1 MKIVNRDVIT
11 FRVSP
16 QMFKLI
22 LADAEAKQLGMA
34 EWGRQM
40 VAEYFNESQQ
50 TQLLTQEIRASA
62 DRVAELILNKLGEL
76 VAE

>member
-1 MKIVNRDVIT
+1 MKTVNRDVIT

-16 QMFKLI
+16 AMFKLI
-22 LADAEAKQLGMA
+22 QGDAERKQQGMA
-34 EWGRQM
+34 EWGREM
-40 VAEYFNESQQ
+40 VATYFNESQQ
-50 TQLLTQEIRASA
+50 TEVLVSEIRLNA